1 MRQEGYTQL
10 IGNTGYLLLKIPQ
23 EILDEI
29 KISVDEI
36 QNNFTQAIP
45 ANNKLAGQIDKEY
58 NIKLTDKT
66 SQYIKWT
73 VDQYHKHNP
82 QYLDNYRK
90 LFPNGEF
97 SLVEGAN
104 TWINFQEKYE
114 YNPMHD
120 HSGVFSYVMWYQI
133 PFYKEDEI
141 KYGAGNNKNKELPNA
156 NGEFHF
162 IYHDGEKMNYW
173 EVGIDKNSEGYMA
186 VFPSNLAHLVYPF
199 YTSDDYRITISGNIF
214 LQGQQPTA

>member
-1 MRQEGYTQL
+1 MKQEGYYSL
-10 IGNTGYLLLKIPQ
+10 VGNTGFLLLKIPQ
-23 EILDEI
+23 DILGEI
-29 KISVDEI
+29 KIPVDEI

-45 ANNKLAGQIDKEY
+45 ANNKLAGQINKEY
-58 NIKLTDKT
+58 DIKLTDKT

-114 YNPMHD
+114 YNPIHKHD
-120 HSGVFSYVMWYQI
+120 GIFSYVIWYQI
-133 PFYKEDEI
+133 PFYKEDEA
-141 KYGAGNNKNKELPNA
+141 KYGAGKNKNPEDNTNGQFQFLYY
-156 NGEFHF
+156 NGESV
-162 IYHDGEKMNYW
+162 
-173 EVGIDKNSEGYMA
+173 VGTPLSIHH
-186 VFPSNLAHLVYPF
+186 VVYPF
-199 YTSDDYRITISGNIF
+199 YTSNDYRITISGNV
-214 LQGQQPTA
+214 LLSQG